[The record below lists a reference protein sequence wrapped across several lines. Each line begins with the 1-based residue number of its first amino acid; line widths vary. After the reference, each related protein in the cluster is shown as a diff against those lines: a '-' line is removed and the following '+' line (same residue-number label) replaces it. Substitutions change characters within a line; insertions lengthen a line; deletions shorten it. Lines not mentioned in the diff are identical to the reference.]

1 MDNKS
6 RPGRS
11 SDLIAKEHKE
21 MRTSSATAG
30 NTNTEYKLLNM
41 NMTGG
46 LNLTNQKNFML
57 GGGNSV
63 THAISKMAGEPQV
76 STTNYSNKMISSKQ
90 TTKPSSVNGKKMNAK
105 NRTLGSNGGQMNL
118 NLPMDSLRS
127 GGHATNYSQMN
138 IYGAQQ

>member
-1 MDNKS
+1 
-6 RPGRS
+6 
-11 SDLIAKEHKE
+11 

-46 LNLTNQKNFML
+46 LNLNNQKNFML

-90 TTKPSSVNGKKMNAK
+90 TTKPSSVKGKKMNAK

-127 GGHATNYSQMN
+127 GGHATNHSQMN
-138 IYGAQQ
+138 IYGA